1 MGSDSFGDINEAT
14 AATLRAE
21 LAVRKMSGRQLA
33 ELMHASPAS
42 IARLLSGE
50 RKIAVADVGKIAI
63 ALGMEPTELLT
74 RSFERFKAMGAD
86 DGEH

>member
-1 MGSDSFGDINEAT
+1 MDNELGDINEAT

-21 LAVRKMSGRQLA
+21 MAVRRISGRQLA
-33 ELMHASPAS
+33 
-42 IARLLSGE
+42 ARLNMSSASLARLISGE

-63 ALGMEPTELLT
+63 ALDMEPTELLT
-74 RSFERFKAMGAD
+74 RSFERWKEMRAD

>member
-1 MGSDSFGDINEAT
+1 MDHDLGDINEAT

-21 LAVRKMSGRQLA
+21 LAARKVSGRQLA
-33 ELMHASPAS
+33 
-42 IARLLSGE
+42 ARLNMSSASLARLISGE
-50 RKIAVADVGKIAI
+50 RKIAVADVGRIAI

-74 RSFERFKAMGAD
+74 KSFERLKEMRAD

>member
-1 MGSDSFGDINEAT
+1 MDNELSDINEAT

-21 LAVRKMSGRQLA
+21 LAARKVSGRQLA
-33 ELMHASPAS
+33 ARLNMSPAS
-42 IARLLSGE
+42 LARLLAGE

-74 RSFERFKAMGAD
+74 KSFERLKEMRAD